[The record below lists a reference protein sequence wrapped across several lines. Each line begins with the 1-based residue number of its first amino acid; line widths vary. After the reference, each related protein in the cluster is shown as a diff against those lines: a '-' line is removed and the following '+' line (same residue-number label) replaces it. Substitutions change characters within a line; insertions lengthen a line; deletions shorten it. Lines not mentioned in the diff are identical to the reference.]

1 MIEVASLAF
10 RMLAIL
16 LIRAP
21 MNESYEGITLLLW
34 GLGYH
39 AGAIFRHSPVMTH
52 VDTEQC

>member
-21 MNESYEGITLLLW
+21 MNESYEGITLLLGDW
-34 GLGYH
+34 G
-39 AGAIFRHSPVMTH
+39 IMPVLSFGIAR
-52 VDTEQC
+52 